1 MTPTDESLLRQARAA
16 LHCHDLDDAR
26 LTPLTGGL
34 INATFRVDA
43 PDGRCCVLQRLHP
56 VFAPEVNLN
65 LEIVTA
71 ALAAQGLLTPR
82 LLRAPDSRAWVTV
95 EDRHWRMLSFI
106 DGYSTELVTSPALA
120 AEAGHLLARF
130 HAALAGWTTPL
141 PHVRPPV
148 HDPARHFAALAAALD
163 AHREHRHAPAVAAL
177 AEDIATAFRAL
188 PPVALAPLRLVHGDP
203 KISNLLFDPA
213 GRGLCL
219 VDLDTLA
226 RAPLAY
232 ELGDALRS
240 WCNPGAEDAPAASFS
255 AALFAAALEGYAR
268 AGRHFMSVGE
278 RAAVVPATATLYLE
292 LAARF
297 AADALNETYFGWA
310 PTRHATR
317 GDHNLARAK
326 NQLAAAA
333 DLLAQQ
339 VELTSIVTQVLA

>member
-1 MTPTDESLLRQARAA
+1 MTPTDDSLTRQARAV
-16 LHCHDLDDAR
+16 LHCHGLDDAV

-43 PDGRCCVLQRLHP
+43 PGGRRCVLQRLHP

-65 LEIVTA
+65 LEVVTQ
-71 ALAAQGLLTPR
+71 ALAGQGLITPR
-82 LLRAPDSRAWVTV
+82 LLRAPDARAWITV
-95 EDRHWRMLSFI
+95 EDRHWRVLSFV
-106 DGYSTELVTSPALA
+106 DGHSTEVVTSPALA

-141 PHVRPPV
+141 PHARQPV
-148 HDPARHFAALAAALD
+148 HDPERHFAALEAALD
-163 AHREHRHAPAVAAL
+163 AHRDHRHAAAVAAL
-177 AEDIATAFRAL
+177 AAAIGAAFRAL
-188 PPVALAPLRLVHGDP
+188 PPVALTPLRLVHGDP
-203 KISNLLFDPA
+203 KISNLLFDAA

-240 WCNPGAEDAPAASFS
+240 WCNPGAEDAPVASFS
-255 AALFAAALEGYAR
+255 AALFDAALEGYAR
-268 AGRHFMSVGE
+268 EGRRFMTADE
-278 RAAVVPATATLYLE
+278 RAAVVPATATIYLE

-297 AADALNETYFGWA
+297 AADALHESYFGWTPA
-310 PTRHATR
+310 RHATR
-317 GDHNLARAK
+317 GDHNLARAT
-326 NQLAAAA
+326 NQLAAAR

-339 VELTSIVTQVLA
+339 AVLEATVRRVLA